1 MKKKLN
7 ERFHGIALQ
16 VGGSHYPD
24 VGGEL
29 LQKFGE
35 EVLKECIAI
44 AELKE
49 QGSADFDPKTSVGWY
64 IQQHFGVRLHD

>member
-1 MKKKLN
+1 MMNRKLN

-35 EVLKECIAI
+35 EVVKECIKLS
-44 AELKE
+44 ELKE
-49 QGSADFDPKTSVGWY
+49 QGHPDFDPGTSIGWY
-64 IQQHFGVRLHD
+64 IQQHFGVKR

>member
-1 MKKKLN
+1 MNKKLN
-7 ERFHGIALQ
+7 ERFYSIALQ
-16 VGGSHYPD
+16 VGGSHYPE

-35 EVLKECIAI
+35 EVVKECIKL

-49 QGSADFDPKTSVGWY
+49 QGYADFDPKTSVGWY
-64 IQQHFGVRLHD
+64 IQQHFGVKQ